1 VPSNAQ
7 AYSFNITAVPHGALG
22 YLTAWPAG
30 SGVPIAATLNSPGG
44 VVIANAA
51 LVPAGTSGA
60 ISLYASDDTDVVIDI
75 NGYFAPPG
83 APQALEFYPV
93 LPCRIA
99 DTRTGSGFSG
109 AFGSPALVAEA
120 TRDFPVQQSACG
132 IPATAQAY
140 SVRMTVVAPG
150 PMGYLTTWPAGQP
163 LPIVATLNAPNGGVV
178 GNEAIVPA
186 GISGDIDVYARANTD
201 LVIDIN
207 GYFAPPGGTGA
218 LNFYPLA
225 PCRVADT
232 RSGDGFSGAFGPP
245 ALAAGA
251 SRDFPMLRSACGIPS
266 TAQAYSLNL
275 AAVVPIRCPF
285 HVLNGVSAGRLGSD
299 CGNSECGRRQR
310 GGKCGPCPRRE
321 YRHRGY
327 QRLFERCDRV
337 DH

>member
-1 VPSNAQ
+1 
-7 AYSFNITAVPHGALG
+7 
-22 YLTAWPAG
+22 
-30 SGVPIAATLNSPGG
+30 VPIAATLNSPGG

-245 ALAAGA
+245 SLVAEATR
-251 SRDFPMLRSACGIPS
+251 SFPMPSSACGIPN
-266 TAQAYSLNL
+266 AAAAYSLNL
-275 AAVVPIRCPF
+275 AVIASGPLGYLTAWQAGQTLPLAATLNDANGGVVGSAAIVPAGI
-285 HVLNGVSAGRLGSD
+285 NGAIDVFPS
-299 CGNSECGRRQR
+299 NSTDLVIDINGYF
-310 GGKCGPCPRRE
+310 GP
-321 YRHRGY
+321 
-327 QRLFERCDRV
+327 
-337 DH
+337 